1 MKPFLE
7 RTETGPLLAALA
19 QPLLPLALL
28 AALLVVG
35 RWIGQGIQMKRLG
48 LPESLLAGGLGLLLA
63 PGGPLPVLPPTVV
76 SFWAELPLALLTLV
90 FGSLLVAKPLP
101 KPGPLWRPLRAQ
113 ILLALVLAFGQFL
126 VGALVVGL
134 VLQPWLGVSPVMAC
148 LIEVAFEGGHGSAA
162 AMGPTYERLGLVGG
176 QDLGLAMAT
185 VGLLTASLAGGLL
198 VVWGRWRGWL
208 ATPSLG
214 EAQLAET
221 RPVLAAQEKPVESPG
236 KGPPTPDAEPS
247 CPAPALAAKPG
258 PWAAVARWLV
268 NLGLAGVAV
277 ALGWGAQL
285 LLGLAA
291 NRLGGGV
298 AVLVSVLPVFPL
310 ALLASLLVR
319 WVLERWNLTDWASA
333 PVQQRIGTLAADLL
347 IVAAT
352 ASLNLG
358 LLTRSWQPLLALSLV
373 GLAWNLGVVV
383 LLGNRLMP
391 APWFERSLVEF
402 GQATGVVASGLLLLQ
417 MAEAEGRTEVLTPFS
432 IKQLLLQP
440 LLAGGL
446 ITVAAPLAVD
456 SWGLPAWGGLCL
468 AVVLAAG
475 GLGLWLARV
484 EV

>member
-1 MKPFLE
+1 MPFLE

-19 QPLLPLALL
+19 KPLLPLALL
-28 AALLVVG
+28 AALLLVG

-185 VGLLTASLAGGLL
+185 VGLLTASLVGGLL
-198 VVWGRWRGWL
+198 VVWGRWRCWL
-208 ATPSLG
+208 ATPSL
-214 EAQLAET
+214 EHAQLAET
-221 RPVLAAQEKPVESPG
+221 KPVLAAQEKPGESPG
-236 KGPPTPDAEPS
+236 TGPPTPDAEPS
-247 CPAPALAAKPG
+247 SSAPALAAKPG

-358 LLTRSWQPLLALSLV
+358 LLTRSWQPLLALSLA

-417 MAEAEGRTEVLTPFS
+417 MAEAEGQTEVLTPFS

-468 AVVLAAG
+468 AVVLGAG
-475 GLGLWLARV
+475 ALGLWLARV

>member
-1 MKPFLE
+1 MPFLE

-28 AALLVVG
+28 VALLVVG
-35 RWIGQGIQMKRLG
+35 RWIGQSIQMKRLG

-185 VGLLTASLAGGLL
+185 VGLLTASLVGGLL

-208 ATPSLG
+208 ATPSLS

-221 RPVLAAQEKPVESPG
+221 RPVLAAQEKPDESPA

-247 CPAPALAAKPG
+247 SPAPALAAKPG

-277 ALGWGAQL
+277 ALGWWAQL
-285 LLGLAA
+285 MLGLAA

-319 WVLERWNLTDWASA
+319 WVIEQWNMTDWASA

-358 LLTRSWQPLLALSLV
+358 LLTRSWQPLLALSLA

-383 LLGNRLMP
+383 LLGQRLMP

-417 MAEAEGRTEVLTPFS
+417 MAEAEGQTEVLTPFS

-468 AVVLAAG
+468 AVVLGAG

-484 EV
+484 AV

>member
-1 MKPFLE
+1 MPLLE
-7 RTETGPLLAALA
+7 RPDTDPLLAALA

-35 RWIGQGIQMKRLG
+35 RWIGKGIRMKRLG

-63 PGGPLPVLPPTVV
+63 PSGPLPVLPPAVV

-113 ILLALVLAFGQFL
+113 FLLALVMAFGQFL

-162 AMGPTYERLGLVGG
+162 AMGPTYERLGLEGG

-185 VGLLTASLAGGLL
+185 VGLLTASLVGGLL

-208 ATPSLG
+208 AAPAPG
-214 EAQLAET
+214 EAE
-221 RPVLAAQEKPVESPG
+221 LAATLPLVGAMEQPG
-236 KGPPTPDAEPS
+236 ELAGQGPPTLDAEPS
-247 CPAPALAAKPG
+247 STAPALATEPG
-258 PWAAVARWLV
+258 PWAAASRWLV

-291 NRLGGGV
+291 DRLGGGV
-298 AVLVSVLPVFPL
+298 AVVVGILPVFPL

-319 WVLERWNLTDWASA
+319 WVLERWNLTAWASA
-333 PVQQRIGTLAADLL
+333 AVQQRIGTLAADLL

-352 ASLNLG
+352 ASLDLG
-358 LLTRSWQPLLALSLV
+358 LLARGWQPLLTLSLA

-383 LLGNRLMP
+383 LLGRRLMP

-417 MAEAEGRTEVLTPFS
+417 MAEAEGQTEVLTPFS

-456 SWGLPAWGGLCL
+456 SWGLPVWGGLCL
-468 AVVLAAG
+468 AVVLGAG
-475 GLGLWLARV
+475 GLGLWLARA
-484 EV
+484 EA

>member
-1 MKPFLE
+1 MPLLE

-185 VGLLTASLAGGLL
+185 VGLLTASLVGGLL

-208 ATPSLG
+208 ATPHLG

-221 RPVLAAQEKPVESPG
+221 KPVLAAQEKPGESLG
-236 KGPPTPDAEPS
+236 KGPPPADAAPS
-247 CPAPALAAKPG
+247 SPAPPLAAKPG

-319 WVLERWNLTDWASA
+319 WVLEQWNLTDWASA

-358 LLTRSWQPLLALSLV
+358 LLTRSWEPLLVLSLA

-383 LLGNRLMP
+383 LLGQRLMP

-417 MAEAEGRTEVLTPFS
+417 MAEAEGRAEVLTPFS

-446 ITVAAPLAVD
+446 ITVAAPLAVH

-468 AVVLAAG
+468 AVVLGAG

>member
-1 MKPFLE
+1 MPFLE

-28 AALLVVG
+28 ATLLLVG

-63 PGGPLPVLPPTVV
+63 PGGPLPMLPPTVV

-185 VGLLTASLAGGLL
+185 VGLLTASLVGGLL

-214 EAQLAET
+214 EAPLAET
-221 RPVLAAQEKPVESPG
+221 RPVLAAQEKPDESPG
-236 KGPPTPDAEPS
+236 KGPPTPDVEPS
-247 CPAPALAAKPG
+247 SPAPDLAAKPG
-258 PWAAVARWLV
+258 ALAAVALWLV

-358 LLTRSWQPLLALSLV
+358 LLTRSWQPLLALSLA

-417 MAEAEGRTEVLTPFS
+417 MAEAEGQTEVLTPFS

-468 AVVLAAG
+468 AVVLGAG
-475 GLGLWLARV
+475 GLGLWLARL

>member
-1 MKPFLE
+1 MPLLE
-7 RTETGPLLAALA
+7 QTETGPLLAALA

-63 PGGPLPVLPPTVV
+63 PGGPLPVLPPTAV

-126 VGALVVGL
+126 VGAMVVGL

-185 VGLLTASLAGGLL
+185 VGLLTASLVGGLL

-208 ATPSLG
+208 ATPYLG

-221 RPVLAAQEKPVESPG
+221 TPVLAAQEKPGESPG
-236 KGPPTPDAEPS
+236 KGPPPADAAPS
-247 CPAPALAAKPG
+247 SPFPALAAKPG

-358 LLTRSWQPLLALSLV
+358 LLTRSWEPLLVLSLA

-383 LLGNRLMP
+383 LLGQRLMP

-417 MAEAEGRTEVLTPFS
+417 MAEAEGRAEVLTPFS

-446 ITVAAPLAVD
+446 ITVAAPLAVH
-456 SWGLPAWGGLCL
+456 SWGLPAWGSLCL
-468 AVVLAAG
+468 AVVLGAG

>member
-1 MKPFLE
+1 MPLLE

-63 PGGPLPVLPPTVV
+63 PGGPLPVLPPTAV

-126 VGALVVGL
+126 VGAMVVGL

-185 VGLLTASLAGGLL
+185 VGLLTASLVGGLL

-208 ATPSLG
+208 ATPYLG

-221 RPVLAAQEKPVESPG
+221 TPVLAAQEKPGESPG
-236 KGPPTPDAEPS
+236 KGPPPADAAPS
-247 CPAPALAAKPG
+247 SPLPGLAAKAG

-358 LLTRSWQPLLALSLV
+358 LLTRSWEPLLVLSLA

-383 LLGNRLMP
+383 LLGQRLMP

-417 MAEAEGRTEVLTPFS
+417 MAEAEGRAEVLTPFS

-446 ITVAAPLAVD
+446 ITVAAPLAVP
-456 SWGLPAWGGLCL
+456 SWGLPAGGSLCL
-468 AVVLAAG
+468 AVVLGAG

>member
-1 MKPFLE
+1 M
-7 RTETGPLLAALA
+7 
-19 QPLLPLALL
+19 LPLALL

-35 RWIGQGIQMKRLG
+35 RWIGKGIQMKRLG
-48 LPESLLAGGLGLLLA
+48 LPESLLAGALGLLLA
-63 PGGPLPVLPPTVV
+63 PGGPLPLLAPAVI

-101 KPGPLWRPLRAQ
+101 KLGPLWRPLRAQ

-126 VGALVVGL
+126 AGALVVGL
-134 VLQPWLGVSPVMAC
+134 VLKPLLGVSPVMAC

-162 AMGPTYERLGLVGG
+162 AMGPTYEALGLEGG

-185 VGLLTASLAGGLL
+185 VGLLTASLVGGLL

-208 ATPSLG
+208 ATPSPD

-221 RPVLAAQEKPVESPG
+221 IAVSGALENPAASPLESPVTP
-236 KGPPTPDAEPS
+236 KANSSSPPPDLGGEPE
-247 CPAPALAAKPG
+247 
-258 PWAAVARWLV
+258 PWAAPTRWLV

-291 NRLGGGV
+291 DRLGGGV
-298 AVLVSVLPVFPL
+298 AVVVNALPVFPL
-310 ALLASLLVR
+310 ALLGSLLVR
-319 WVLERWNLTDWASA
+319 WLLERWDLTAWASV

-352 ASLNLG
+352 ASLDLG
-358 LLTRSWQPLLALSLV
+358 LLTRSWQPLLALSLT

-383 LLGNRLMP
+383 LLGRRLMP

-456 SWGLPAWGGLCL
+456 SWGLPVWGGLCL
-468 AVVLAAG
+468 AVVLGAS
-475 GLGLWLARV
+475 GLGLWLARL